1 VVILVDI
8 SKLNYFE
15 NKSFLFVLKNGV
27 IGDGDYL
34 LCEEYIG
41 FFMKSL
47 FSGDLLEI
55 CD

>member
-1 VVILVDI
+1 VVILVNI

-15 NKSFLFVLKNGV
+15 NKGFLFVLKNGV

-34 LCEEYIG
+34 LCEEYIE
-41 FFMKSL
+41 FLMKGL
-47 FSGDLLEI
+47 CSGDLLEI